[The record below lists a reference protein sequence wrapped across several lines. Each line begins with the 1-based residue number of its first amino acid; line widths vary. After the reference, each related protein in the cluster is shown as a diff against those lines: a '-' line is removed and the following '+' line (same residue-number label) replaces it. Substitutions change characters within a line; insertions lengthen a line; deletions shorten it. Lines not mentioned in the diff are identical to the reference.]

1 MKKIF
6 FLLISQII
14 FSQIEKNIGDFQEL
28 KALDGINV
36 ILEKS
41 SENNIKITGDN
52 TENVVVINKSGT
64 LILRMQLV
72 KKLKGQN
79 TVVKLKHKSRIFL
92 IEAKQSATVISKD
105 TLKQSTMYLKSA
117 SGGKIELNLQTEKT
131 TATVNSGGVV
141 NIKGSTFS
149 FEATAKSGGVIKA
162 NSFLSSQ
169 TKVSASSGGSCKAYA
184 RDIFEAKACTAVR
197 IRSVPQNPF
206 LNEGV
211 FYSKNPLKINTSPI
225 IKIITFTAILI
236 FVITSFVKLLFS
248 CCAKYILPKSIEKY
262 VPTIA
267 KKNITIL
274 YSVS

>member
-79 TVVKLKHKSRIFL
+79 TVVKLKHKS
-92 IEAKQSATVISKD
+92 KD
-105 TLKQSTMYLKSA
+105 
-117 SGGKIELNLQTEKT
+117 IHP
-131 TATVNSGGVV
+131 
-141 NIKGSTFS
+141 TF
-149 FEATAKSGGVIKA
+149 
-162 NSFLSSQ
+162 
-169 TKVSASSGGSCKAYA
+169 GSCSEFLVFLEAYLV
-184 RDIFEAKACTAVR
+184 T
-197 IRSVPQNPF
+197 
-206 LNEGV
+206 L
-211 FYSKNPLKINTSPI
+211 LKIR
-225 IKIITFTAILI
+225 KVF
-236 FVITSFVKLLFS
+236 
-248 CCAKYILPKSIEKY
+248 
-262 VPTIA
+262 
-267 KKNITIL
+267 
-274 YSVS
+274 

>member
-1 MKKIF
+1 M
-6 FLLISQII
+6 
-14 FSQIEKNIGDFQEL
+14 
-28 KALDGINV
+28 

-117 SGGKIELNLQTEKT
+117 SGGNIELNLHTEKT
-131 TATVNSGGVV
+131 TADTSSGGII
-141 NIKGSTFS
+141 NIKGTSFT

-162 NSFLSSQ
+162 NKFLSSQ
-169 TKVSASSGGSCKAYA
+169 TEVYVSSGGACKAHA
-184 RDIFEAKACTAVR
+184 RDIFEAKASLGGAIDVYG
-197 IRSVPQNPF
+197 NP
-206 LNEGV
+206 
-211 FYSKNPLKINTSPI
+211 K
-225 IKIITFTAILI
+225 TFNQ
-236 FVITSFVKLLFS
+236 
-248 CCAKYILPKSIEKY
+248 
-262 VPTIA
+262 TISLGG
-267 KKNITIL
+267 NITEIKND
-274 YSVS
+274 

>member
-1 MKKIF
+1 
-6 FLLISQII
+6 
-14 FSQIEKNIGDFQEL
+14 
-28 KALDGINV
+28 V

-117 SGGKIELNLQTEKT
+117 SGGKIELNLQTEKA

-162 NSFLSSQ
+162 NNFLSSQ
-169 TKVSASSGGSCKAYA
+169 TKVSASSGGSCKANA
-184 RDIFEAKACTAVR
+184 RDIFEAKASLGGAIDVYG
-197 IRSVPQNPF
+197 NP
-206 LNEGV
+206 
-211 FYSKNPLKINTSPI
+211 K
-225 IKIITFTAILI
+225 TFNQ
-236 FVITSFVKLLFS
+236 
-248 CCAKYILPKSIEKY
+248 
-262 VPTIA
+262 TISLGG
-267 KKNITIL
+267 NITEIKND
-274 YSVS
+274 